1 MQICAEQICL
11 NGYKAAA
18 LKERKACWN
27 FKFILSA
34 KLISMMTRLPR
45 LTFLSGR
52 CIINTIFVVLFR
64 RSAAE
69 VCLHTYI
76 RKHPAE
82 GVASYKR
89 QAKQIS
95 GYAAN
100 VVYCH
105 RERTYRYENIDQ
117 KHVNAGYRGG
127 YHAVLRPVADPYG
140 TAECTPTTICLS
152 TVRTA
157 RFLYRLFIL

>member
-1 MQICAEQICL
+1 M
-11 NGYKAAA
+11 
-18 LKERKACWN
+18 ERN
-27 FKFILSA
+27 
-34 KLISMMTRLPR
+34 
-45 LTFLSGR
+45 
-52 CIINTIFVVLFR
+52 
-64 RSAAE
+64 
-69 VCLHTYI
+69 LHTYI

-140 TAECTPTTICLS
+140 TVDYPFYRICKFHSSSSDPKFGVIPPLQNGGIIRRILYLLYIVRIKMS
-152 TVRTA
+152 TSANGSSWKSV
-157 RFLYRLFIL
+157 LLIK